1 MKRFPDGGG
10 GGGGGGGGF
19 GRGRGFGGKLPLMA
33 YLGRLCPEGVP
44 FSGTEICHFSQ

>member
-10 GGGGGGGGF
+10 GGGGG

-33 YLGRLCPEGVP
+33 YLGRLHPEGVP